1 MSLFVSFAGGG
12 GKSVGSQENIDQY
25 GLGTVW
31 HSGRT
36 WRRGITTGT
45 CATAA
50 AKGAALLLMGNPA
63 TEKVAVTLP
72 GGRVL
77 RVPLSR
83 QEMMPEGAIASV
95 IKDGGDDP
103 DQTHGLTITAR
114 VWPSST
120 KEIKLTAG
128 EGVGIVTKPGLP
140 VAPGE
145 PAINPVPRQMI
156 LANVTEVLGDLGAV
170 IEISVPGGEKTALK
184 TMNPQLGIIGGI
196 SILGTTGIVEPMSEE
211 AFKYSLIGRVRQVK
225 ALGFSTLVLVPG
237 RTGEKAA
244 IEQFGIA
251 ADMIAQMSNFV
262 GYMLETGVREGFR
275 TMLLVGHLGKLVKVA
290 GGNFHTHNRVS
301 DGRLETMAAWLGV
314 LGAPPSLLEELLS
327 QTTTEGAITLVK
339 EHGFEHLFPLL
350 AREAEKR
357 CELYLRG
364 EEVQVGVVMT
374 DINGG
379 LIGMGP
385 KACRIGGDV
394 GWQIPSK

>member
-1 MSLFVSFAGGG
+1 MDSR
-12 GKSVGSQENIDQY
+12 ENMEQY

-31 HSGRT
+31 HRGRA

-45 CATAA
+45 CAAAA
-50 AKGAALLLMGNPA
+50 AKGAALLLMGKPA
-63 TEKVAVTLP
+63 SEKVAVLLP
-72 GGRVL
+72 GGRVI
-77 RVPLSR
+77 RVPLFR
-83 QEMMPEGAIASV
+83 QEMMPDGAMASV

-103 DQTHGLTITAR
+103 DQTHGLTITAKVKLR
-114 VWPSST
+114 PT
-120 KEIKLTAG
+120 NEIKLAAG
-128 EGVGIVTKPGLP
+128 PGVGMVTKPGLP
-140 VAPGE
+140 VPPGE

-156 LANVTEVLGDLGAV
+156 LSNVKEVLGEVGAE
-170 IEISVPGGEKTALK
+170 IEISVPGGEETALK

-211 AFKYSLIGRVRQVK
+211 AFKYSLLGRIRQVK

-244 IEQFGIA
+244 MEKFGLP

-262 GYMLETGVREGFR
+262 GFMLEAGAREGFR

-314 LGAPPSLLEELLS
+314 LGASPSLLKELLS

-339 EHGFEHLFPLL
+339 KHGYERLFPLL
-350 AREAEKR
+350 AREAEQR

-374 DINGG
+374 DINGR
-379 LIGMGP
+379 LLGMGP
-385 KACRIGGDV
+385 KACRIGGEL